1 MGCRN
6 DVIGLNGDFDGET
19 PPVPEPSTL
28 LLLGTG
34 LLGMAGLAKRRRV

>member
-1 MGCRN
+1 
-6 DVIGLNGDFDGET
+6 

-34 LLGMAGLAKRRRV
+34 LLGAGAVLRRRVRG